1 MMQAIIGLAFA
12 LVSVG
17 VGFSQTFEA
26 PSTQE
31 AVAATL
37 GNLQGIGETFN
48 TPKIEHL
55 RILWHLITYDSA
67 LQPPVTSSG
76 PIVSVRRLR
85 HRVPKSANKAFE
97 RAGKLAR
104 ANDAGRAAMELENAI
119 ALDQKF
125 AEAHAE
131 LGVQYAL
138 LGRYQEAEAELRR
151 TIELIPDDSI
161 PYSNLAW
168 VELRLGKVAEVEQS
182 LRQIIRRSPEN
193 ATAYMMLGSLLS
205 GAPETLAEGTRYL
218 EYAARTIPDAKLILK
233 KLDGKV
239 AVLTYPVLP

>member
-1 MMQAIIGLAFA
+1 MQAIIGLAFA
-12 LVSVG
+12 VVSVG

-26 PSTQE
+26 PATQE
-31 AVAATL
+31 AVAATP
-37 GNLQGIGETFN
+37 GNLQGIGEMFD
-48 TPKIEHL
+48 TPKIEHV
-55 RILWHLITYDSA
+55 RILWHLITYDLAS
-67 LQPPVTSSG
+67 QPPVTSSS
-76 PIVSVRRLR
+76 PIESVRRLR
-85 HRVPKSANKAFE
+85 HRVPKSANKAFK
-97 RAGKLAR
+97 RAGKLAQ
-104 ANDAGRAAMELENAI
+104 ANDAGGAAMELENAI

-131 LGVQYAL
+131 LGVQYAR

-151 TIELIPDDSI
+151 TIELIPDDPV

-168 VELRLGKVAEVEQS
+168 VELRRGNLAEVELS
-182 LRQIIRRSPEN
+182 LRQTIRRSPEN

-205 GAPETLAEGTRYL
+205 GAPETLAEGIRYL

-239 AVLTYPVLP
+239 AVLTYPALP

>member
-1 MMQAIIGLAFA
+1 
-12 LVSVG
+12 
-17 VGFSQTFEA
+17 
-26 PSTQE
+26 
-31 AVAATL
+31 
-37 GNLQGIGETFN
+37 
-48 TPKIEHL
+48 
-55 RILWHLITYDSA
+55 
-67 LQPPVTSSG
+67 
-76 PIVSVRRLR
+76 
-85 HRVPKSANKAFE
+85 
-97 RAGKLAR
+97 
-104 ANDAGRAAMELENAI
+104 MELENAI